1 MNDVPFLDLK
11 KINHLYKNELEICF
25 NRVLHSGLYILG
37 QECIEFEREY
47 AAFCNVNH
55 CVGVGNGLEA
65 MHLTLRAW
73 DIGVGDEVIVPSN
86 TYIATWL
93 AVNYA
98 GATPVPVEP
107 NVSTYNLDYQK
118 IEAAITSKTK
128 AIIPV
133 HLYGQAADM
142 NPIMRMAKRYGLKVL
157 EDAAQAHG
165 GFYNEK
171 RIGSLGDAAAFSF
184 YPGKNL
190 GCLGDGGC
198 VTTNDATLAA
208 KIREL
213 RNYGSSIKYHNT
225 TRGFNSRLD
234 ELQAA
239 FLRVKL
245 PFLDRDN
252 LRRQEIADFYKN
264 KLAQVN
270 FLTIPSVLNNVTPVW
285 HLYVVRVN
293 DRSALQ
299 EKLTK
304 KGVHTLIHYPIPPHL
319 QPAYSDMDFK
329 NGDFPISEKIHEEVL
344 SLPIGPSMEIEHAKK
359 VVEAILSK

>member
-1 MNDVPFLDLK
+1 
-11 KINHLYKNELEICF
+11 
-25 NRVLHSGLYILG
+25 
-37 QECIEFEREY
+37 
-47 AAFCNVNH
+47 
-55 CVGVGNGLEA
+55 
-65 MHLTLRAW
+65 
-73 DIGVGDEVIVPSN
+73 
-86 TYIATWL
+86 
-93 AVNYA
+93 
-98 GATPVPVEP
+98 
-107 NVSTYNLDYQK
+107 
-118 IEAAITSKTK
+118 
-128 AIIPV
+128 
-133 HLYGQAADM
+133 
-142 NPIMRMAKRYGLKVL
+142 
-157 EDAAQAHG
+157 
-165 GFYNEK
+165 
-171 RIGSLGDAAAFSF
+171 
-184 YPGKNL
+184 
-190 GCLGDGGC
+190 
-198 VTTNDATLAA
+198 
-208 KIREL
+208 
-213 RNYGSSIKYHNT
+213 
-225 TRGFNSRLD
+225 LD